1 MGKISFEGLSIGEK
15 FDVILNQFE
24 SIQKRL
30 DKIKPECFLI
40 EEKSTEPITPREPLG
55 DFWVCLKDADNYYWS
70 EYAYEDFVIGLWGCD
85 ANKVRHS
92 GSAENRNVGYPK
104 EFYGVSP
111 NKTEHWSFGSGKP
124 IPEWFTQENI
134 DNGRIWVKPLCV
146 HDYYEA
152 PDANEDYE

>member
-1 MGKISFEGLSIGEK
+1 MDYERMTTGEK
-15 FDVILNQFE
+15 IQFLYDKLN
-24 SIQKRL
+24 RV
-30 DKIKPECFLI
+30 KPECFV
-40 EEKSTEPITPREPLG
+40 EEPTQPLG

-85 ANKVRHS
+85 ANRVRHS

-104 EFYGVSP
+104 EFYEASP